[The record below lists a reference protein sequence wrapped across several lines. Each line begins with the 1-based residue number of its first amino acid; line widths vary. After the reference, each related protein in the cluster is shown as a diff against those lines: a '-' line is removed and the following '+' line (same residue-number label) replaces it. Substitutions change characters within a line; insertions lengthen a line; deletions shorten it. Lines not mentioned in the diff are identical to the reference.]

1 MPEKRL
7 SNRVEILLS
16 VTASENNYAVE
27 EYVDNMS
34 QKGIM
39 LKSQSPYDV
48 GVPVEIA
55 VDALAPAKLSGT
67 VAWVK
72 KNADMFDIGI
82 RLKRMDPE
90 IDAVWSYLLKPL

>member
-1 MPEKRL
+1 MQEKRL
-7 SNRVEILLS
+7 SNRVETLLS

-39 LKSQSPYDV
+39 LKSQSPYDI

-72 KNADMFDIGI
+72 KSGDMFDIGI

-90 IDAVWSYLLKPL
+90 VAAVWSYLLKPL